1 MYSMDPGYPYAS
13 KNFAKNSVFTFM
25 NASKTGVHLPGLL
38 STSFL
43 FHVPTSRTHP
53 PYHGGRR
60 TEVPYNLKIFLIKAV
75 SIQHTFFNIV
85 ASPHKPRR
93 TENGGAL

>member
-1 MYSMDPGYPYAS
+1 MDPGYAYAS

-43 FHVPTSRTHP
+43 FYLPISRTHP
-53 PYHGGRR
+53 HTTEDGKRR
-60 TEVPYNLKIFLIKAV
+60 YRLPVQA
-75 SIQHTFFNIV
+75 
-85 ASPHKPRR
+85 KPR
-93 TENGGAL
+93 GSFFFIQLSPP